1 LDGQE
6 VTVRGRLHNA
16 RGKGKL
22 CFIVLRQQ
30 YATVQSVLAEDEK
43 ISKGMISY
51 ASKVPRESII
61 ELKATV
67 AVPKV
72 PLEACT
78 QRTVEL
84 LVQEFWVINKSA
96 PILPF
101 QIEDASRLVTN
112 QAAEDGGAGAEESK
126 ESDKAARAVVK
137 QDIRLNNRIID
148 LRVPTNQAI
157 FKLQSG
163 VCRLWREFLNDKG
176 FVEIHSPKM
185 IGGAS
190 EGGAN
195 VFKFKYF

>member
-1 LDGQE
+1 M
-6 VTVRGRLHNA
+6 V
-16 RGKGKL
+16 
-22 CFIVLRQQ
+22 
-30 YATVQSVLAEDEK
+30 
-43 ISKGMISY
+43 SY

-72 PLEACT
+72 PVETCT
-78 QRTVEL
+78 QKIEL

-96 PILPF
+96 PMLPF

-112 QAAEDGGAGAEESK
+112 QAAEDGGTGAEESK
-126 ESDKAARAVVK
+126 ESAEKSAGAVVK

-163 VCRLWREFLNDKG
+163 VCRLYREFMMDHG

-195 VFKFKYF
+195 VFQFKYFGADACLA